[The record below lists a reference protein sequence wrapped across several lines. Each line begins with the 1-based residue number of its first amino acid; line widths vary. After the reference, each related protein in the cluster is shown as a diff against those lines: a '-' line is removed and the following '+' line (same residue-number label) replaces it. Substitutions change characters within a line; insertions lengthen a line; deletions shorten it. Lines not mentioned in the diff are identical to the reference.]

1 MPEEGVDLTAQ
12 SKILS
17 RSDISRLVSIF
28 VNNLGLTKVRI
39 TGGEPTVRKDLS
51 DIIKDIRQHP

>member
-17 RSDISRLVSIF
+17 RSDINRLVSIF